1 MRIVLYARISTS
13 DKNQDPEVQL
23 RDLRLCCQQRGWQI
37 VGEYVDLGV
46 SGAKES
52 RPELDRLM
60 ADAQTKQFDAVM
72 VWRFDRFAR
81 STSHLL
87 RALETFNKLGIDF
100 VSHSEAIDTSTPT
113 GKVMFTILGA
123 MAEFERDILRER
135 VKAGMRNAKAKGR
148 QIGRKPSAINPDA
161 VRALRAKGRT
171 VRQIASCLGYSAGLV
186 HKTLQIPA

>member
-1 MRIVLYARISTS
+1 MKTVLYARISTS

-23 RDLRLCCQQRGWQI
+23 RDLRVSCQQRGWQM

-60 ADAQTKQFDAVM
+60 ADAQSKQFDAVM

-87 RALETFNKLGIDF
+87 RALDTFNRLGIDF

-135 VKAGMRNAKAKGR
+135 VKAGMRNAKAKGK
-148 QIGRKPSAINPDA
+148 QIGRKPSSINPDA
-161 VRALRAKGRT
+161 VHALRAEGRT
-171 VRQIASCLGYSAGLV
+171 VRQIASRLGYSAGLV